1 MRKLLIPLL
10 LVLTGLQLQAQDD
23 LARSKESPAG
33 FRELQLPSAGTLLQG
48 FMYKANGK
56 QSHPTLLMLHG
67 YPGNERNLDLAQA
80 VRAHGWN
87 VIYFNYRGSWGS
99 QGEFSFQHCVEDVGN
114 IITYLKQNAVKLE
127 IDTSRIALF
136 GHSMGGFVCL
146 QALRANTSIKK
157 GFAVSAWDIYRSTK
171 DAVAKGKMQEQEK
184 EADGIFVLKKAS
196 GKALFDPVLKE
207 PAFFDLDQ
215 ATTALAGKQIYM
227 LDEHNNNKTLASII
241 QKANHNYFHDE
252 VWDTDH
258 SFTNKRGS
266 LIKTVIA
273 FLDKP

>member
-1 MRKLLIPLL
+1 MRTLILPLL
-10 LVLTGLQLQAQDD
+10 LFFGALQSRAQED
-23 LARSKESPAG
+23 LARTKESPAG
-33 FRELQLPSAGTLLQG
+33 FRELQLPSAGSLLQG

-56 QSHPTLLMLHG
+56 NAHPTLLMLHG

-99 QGEFSFQHCVEDVGN
+99 QGEFSFRNCVEDVGN
-114 IITYLKQNAVKLE
+114 IITYLKENAAKFE

-146 QALRANTSIKK
+146 QALRTNPGIKK

-171 DAVAKGKMQEQEK
+171 EAVAKGKMEEQEK

-196 GKALFDPVLKE
+196 GKALFDPVLKQ
-207 PAFFDLDQ
+207 AGFFDLNQ
-215 ATTALAGKQIYM
+215 ASAALAGKQVYM
-227 LDEHNNNKTLASII
+227 LDEHNNNKLLASVLG
-241 QKANHNYFHDE
+241 KTNRNYFHYE